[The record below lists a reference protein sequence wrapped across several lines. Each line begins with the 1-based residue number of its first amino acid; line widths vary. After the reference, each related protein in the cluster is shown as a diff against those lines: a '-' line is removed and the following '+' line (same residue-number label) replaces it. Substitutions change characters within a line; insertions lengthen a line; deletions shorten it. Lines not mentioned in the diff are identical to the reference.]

1 MFGMGFSE
9 ILLIFVIALV
19 VLGPQ
24 KLPKVVAQ
32 VGRWAGKA
40 RAMARQ
46 FREQLENEINLDE
59 LTKTGGK
66 PAQKTP
72 PPDEYTSPTWP
83 PGAATPAADPGS
95 PYGTPADAST
105 GASTDPSA
113 AATAVDP
120 DTRHHDTS
128 HVEAAPMS
136 AEALAATPPVATDP
150 VAEAPAAPSWTSDVH
165 DNRLH
170 PPAAP
175 ETVSSTPII
184 ETHERGA

>member
-59 LTKTGGK
+59 LSKTGTK

-72 PPDEYTSPTWP
+72 APDEYTAPTWP
-83 PGAATPAADPGS
+83 PGAATPAADATAAEAAP
-95 PYGTPADAST
+95 PP
-105 GASTDPSA
+105 
-113 AATAVDP
+113 AATDATPAVDP
-120 DTRHHDTS
+120 DTQHHDTS
-128 HVEAAPMS
+128 HVEAAPMT
-136 AEALAATPPVATDP
+136 AEALAATPPAPPGVG
-150 VAEAPAAPSWTSDVH
+150 AEAPAPPAWSSDVH

>member
-72 PPDEYTSPTWP
+72 APDEYTSPTWP
-83 PGAATPAADPGS
+83 PGATTPAADTSS
-95 PYGTPADAST
+95 PYGTPAEAST
-105 GASTDPSA
+105 TASTESSTA
-113 AATAVDP
+113 AVDP
-120 DTRHHDTS
+120 DTQHHDTS
-128 HVEAAPMS
+128 HVDAAPMS
-136 AEALAATPPVATDP
+136 AEALAATAPAATDP
-150 VAEAPAAPSWTSDVH
+150 AADAPAAPSWTSDVH

-184 ETHERGA
+184 ETHERGV